1 MEEALNNQVD
11 KMNNPIDVS
20 QILSWSTLVLTEWA
34 RECSRHDGRD
44 GGYAWTQDHGL
55 TPTKAGLAIP
65 LLNCQ
70 PLSNRNKHGV

>member
-20 QILSWSTLVLTEWA
+20 QILSWSTPVLTEWA

-44 GGYAWTQDHGL
+44 GGYA
-55 TPTKAGLAIP
+55 
-65 LLNCQ
+65 
-70 PLSNRNKHGV
+70 